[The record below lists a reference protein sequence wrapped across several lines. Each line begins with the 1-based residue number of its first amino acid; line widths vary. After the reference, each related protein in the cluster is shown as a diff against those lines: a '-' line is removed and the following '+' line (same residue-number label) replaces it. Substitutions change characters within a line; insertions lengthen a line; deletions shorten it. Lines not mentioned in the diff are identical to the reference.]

1 MAELFASGRAIDLA
15 LIDLALAVTALE
27 AVLVV
32 AYFRRTGRGI
42 APGDFLGNL
51 ASGACLMVALRC
63 GLTGAAWPWIAL
75 FLLAAL
81 AAHLADLR
89 RRWR

>member
-1 MAELFASGRAIDLA
+1 MAALFASGR
-15 LIDLALAVTALE
+15 LIDLALAITALE

-32 AYFRRTGRGI
+32 AYFRRTGRGV

-51 ASGACLMVALRC
+51 ASGVCLMLALRC
-63 GLTGAAWPWIAL
+63 GITGAAWPWIAA

-81 AAHLADLR
+81 VAHLRDLR
-89 RRWR
+89 RRWQ